1 MHRNTRQCFWILLV
15 LSLVGALAVWCQ
27 YRWDN
32 KYASTL
38 SGDWGTSVLQASLA
52 CGRLRVLPGQA
63 ARSGRL
69 RCRPLGR
76 AVYIYRAVLQ
86 LQRQAR
92 QPSRQSHLPL
102 FRHVLPA
109 RCGTPGS
116 IVRLIAARFI
126 IYGLLC
132 FASLPPALSN
142 LALWVLDRDKLT
154 RLMGLLCTTYALRI
168 AYPFVRA
175 P

>member
-1 MHRNTRQCFWILLV
+1 M
-15 LSLVGALAVWCQ
+15 
-27 YRWDN
+27 
-32 KYASTL
+32 
-38 SGDWGTSVLQASLA
+38 
-52 CGRLRVLPGQA
+52 
-63 ARSGRL
+63 
-69 RCRPLGR
+69 
-76 AVYIYRAVLQ
+76 
-86 LQRQAR
+86 
-92 QPSRQSHLPL
+92 
-102 FRHVLPA
+102 
-109 RCGTPGS
+109 
-116 IVRLIAARFI
+116 RLIAARFI